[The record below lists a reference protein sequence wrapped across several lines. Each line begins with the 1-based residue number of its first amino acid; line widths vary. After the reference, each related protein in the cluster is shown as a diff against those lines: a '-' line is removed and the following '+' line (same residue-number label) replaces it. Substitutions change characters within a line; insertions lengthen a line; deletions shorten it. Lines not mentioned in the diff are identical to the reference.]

1 MRVFKR
7 LSAALLTAA
16 LALSLALVPAAAAPG
31 SFTDVSD
38 ATTAVNADI
47 LRLMGVVSGTGGN
60 MFNPRD
66 TLTRAQFCTMAVTF
80 LQKAEEAPRYATRT
94 IFSDVKSSHWAR
106 SYVNLAASIT
116 VAEGEGENSRA
127 IPLISGVGDG
137 RFLPDDNVSMAE
149 AVTILLRALGY
160 TGKEAGAVWPQGYM
174 DLAESIGLSEG
185 LDLRP
190 GDAITRAQAA
200 QLFVNALSCKTNKGD
215 PYYKSLGKVVNETD
229 KTIIL
234 SVNVETDDGSTVGAI
249 RTTSNDKNSE
259 SYLPAHGDGNVA
271 ALQGRRGY
279 LVLNDREEV
288 VAFIPDDSPPTT
300 IVLNGD
306 AQPGVVKANGGRQY
320 TISGNTRV
328 FTSGSGEGKDY
339 ATAYTSLTSGTQ
351 ITMYTEKGKIVA
363 IYSTSGATTADSDA
377 VVVLNHATAATFHHL
392 TGGVTNFSIMKDR
405 QPISLSQINPYDV
418 VTYDPISNTLVVSD
432 LRMTAVYTDP
442 VPNPKA
448 PTSIKLAGKEVE
460 VLESAWDTI
469 GDIKPGESV
478 SLLLTADGKV
488 GGIVEPTAQTRSTAI
503 GTASEGGVTIF
514 LPGGGTMEL
523 SGKVSNINSVTASEP
538 VIVSATRDGFSVSK
552 LPTNRPNGDF
562 NVTGLKLG
570 TLTVSSSVRIYEQV
584 KGGAMQPVDRGSLN
598 MATISAEKITS
609 YHANSAGVVD
619 YIILN
624 DVTGTAYI
632 YGMMVGGY
640 VVVEEAK
647 PEIPDSEDKETGKPI
662 PGTPAVPEKTRYGW
676 YLRSGTQDIEF
687 SPATTYKGRSGDMVG
702 VVTGKD
708 RAGKYIIKSV
718 VQLVEIHSVKAGD
731 FFDSQGVPYVRVQG
745 QAYRIADN
753 VECYYDRA
761 NNKVAKEN
769 WLTGGT
775 GASRLAAIRTY
786 SDTFSI
792 YLDPVGKEVRVITA
806 D

>member
-249 RTTSNDKNSE
+249 RTTSND
-259 SYLPAHGDGNVA
+259 
-271 ALQGRRGY
+271 
-279 LVLNDREEV
+279 
-288 VAFIPDDSPPTT
+288 
-300 IVLNGD
+300 
-306 AQPGVVKANGGRQY
+306 
-320 TISGNTRV
+320 
-328 FTSGSGEGKDY
+328 
-339 ATAYTSLTSGTQ
+339 
-351 ITMYTEKGKIVA
+351 
-363 IYSTSGATTADSDA
+363 
-377 VVVLNHATAATFHHL
+377 
-392 TGGVTNFSIMKDR
+392 
-405 QPISLSQINPYDV
+405 
-418 VTYDPISNTLVVSD
+418 
-432 LRMTAVYTDP
+432 
-442 VPNPKA
+442 
-448 PTSIKLAGKEVE
+448 
-460 VLESAWDTI
+460 
-469 GDIKPGESV
+469 
-478 SLLLTADGKV
+478 
-488 GGIVEPTAQTRSTAI
+488 
-503 GTASEGGVTIF
+503 
-514 LPGGGTMEL
+514 
-523 SGKVSNINSVTASEP
+523 
-538 VIVSATRDGFSVSK
+538 
-552 LPTNRPNGDF
+552 
-562 NVTGLKLG
+562 
-570 TLTVSSSVRIYEQV
+570 
-584 KGGAMQPVDRGSLN
+584 
-598 MATISAEKITS
+598 
-609 YHANSAGVVD
+609 
-619 YIILN
+619 
-624 DVTGTAYI
+624 
-632 YGMMVGGY
+632 
-640 VVVEEAK
+640 
-647 PEIPDSEDKETGKPI
+647 
-662 PGTPAVPEKTRYGW
+662 
-676 YLRSGTQDIEF
+676 
-687 SPATTYKGRSGDMVG
+687 
-702 VVTGKD
+702 
-708 RAGKYIIKSV
+708 
-718 VQLVEIHSVKAGD
+718 
-731 FFDSQGVPYVRVQG
+731 
-745 QAYRIADN
+745 
-753 VECYYDRA
+753 
-761 NNKVAKEN
+761 
-769 WLTGGT
+769 
-775 GASRLAAIRTY
+775 
-786 SDTFSI
+786 
-792 YLDPVGKEVRVITA
+792 
-806 D
+806 